1 MPNYCQL
8 TGSRP
13 RAGNSVSHSKR
24 RTKRRFRP
32 NLQKKRYFL
41 HSENRWVRLTLSARA
56 IKTIDRRGL
65 EQAVAEMRSRGE
77 RI

>member
-13 RAGNSVSHSKR
+13 RSGNSVSHSNR
-24 RTKRRFRP
+24 RTRRWFRP

-41 HSENRWVRLTLSARA
+41 QSEGRWVRLTLSARA
-56 IKTIDRRGL
+56 IKIIDRRGL
-65 EQAVAEMRSRGE
+65 EKAVAEMRRRGE

>member
-13 RAGNSVSHSKR
+13 RSGNSVSHSNR
-24 RTKRRFRP
+24 RTRRWFRP

-41 HSENRWVRLTLSARA
+41 HSEGRWVRLTLSARA
-56 IKTIDRRGL
+56 IKKIDRRGL
-65 EQAVAEMRSRGE
+65 EKAVAEMRRRGE

>member
-1 MPNYCQL
+1 MSNYCQL

-32 NLQKKRYFL
+32 NLQSKRYFL
-41 HSENRWVRLTLSARA
+41 HSEGRWVRLTLSARA
-56 IKTIDRRGL
+56 IKIIDRRGL
-65 EQAVAEMRSRGE
+65 EKVVVEMRSRGE